1 MKKNKL
7 FYASISYFNI
17 FDIDTLELETI
28 INISPEI
35 RSIQVLNNNCA
46 LFIDYEDYNISF
58 WGLKRSVKYNLTK
71 VFIDFE
77 TNEIIKKESHDITN
91 ELGEYKTLFYVYNYL
106 DNGFATI
113 TDNCLLKIYKNV
125 N

>member
-1 MKKNKL
+1 MG
-7 FYASISYFNI
+7 SISYFNI

-35 RSIQVLNNNCA
+35 RSIQLLNNKCA

-77 TNEIIKKESHDITN
+77 TNEIIKRESHDITN

-106 DNGFATI
+106 DHGFATI